1 MVTYPKNLSNR
12 VNQQVNPNYQKKVII
27 FLQIYRI
34 TNLITGLSYIGKDQN
49 DNETYMGS
57 GILLWNS
64 YRKRFDR
71 QDLDSNKKTHH
82 KWVYDQNKIY
92 NYYEKIILHKC
103 EDKQELCELE
113 KYYIEKYDTIRPH
126 GYNIANGGEG
136 GYLIAGYTNE
146 EKEEWK
152 RKISVATKAAMNTP
166 QIRKRFLESTTN
178 KSDEWKKHISEA
190 LTGRKGSPMSD
201 ENKEKLRQ
209 RNIGN
214 TYGIGNKSRT
224 GYHNSEEMNKHI
236 SEGLKKVVH
245 TEEWNKKVS
254 ESLKGKPKS
263 EAHKEAL
270 RKPKP
275 KYEWM
280 LPDGTIK
287 IMDASNGSKH
297 KDWIRLGKVG

>member
-1 MVTYPKNLSNR
+1 M
-12 VNQQVNPNYQKKVII
+12 
-27 FLQIYRI
+27 QIYKI

-49 DNETYMGS
+49 DNEYYMGS

-64 YRKRFDR
+64 YRKRFKKD
-71 QDLDSNKKTHH
+71 DLDSSKRIHH
-82 KWVYDQNKIY
+82 KWVYEQNKIY
-92 NYYEKIILHKC
+92 NFYEKIILDTC
-103 EDKQELCELE
+103 DDKIKLCELE
-113 KYYIEKYDTIRPH
+113 KYYIEKYNTIRPN

-136 GYLIAGYTNE
+136 GCLISGYTDE

-152 RKISVATKAAMNTP
+152 KKISETTKEAM
-166 QIRKRFLESTTN
+166 KRPDVKEKFLKSVTN
-178 KSDEWKKHISEA
+178 KNDEWKKHISNS
-190 LTGRKGSPMSD
+190 LTGRKGTPMSA

-224 GYHNSEEMNKHI
+224 GYHNSDEMNKNI
-236 SEGLKKVVH
+236 SNGLKKVVH

-263 EAHKEAL
+263 ESHKEAL
-270 RKPKP
+270 RKPKL
-275 KYEWM
+275 KYKWI

-287 IMDASNGSKH
+287 IMDASNGSRH
-297 KDWIRLGKVG
+297 KDWIKLEKVE